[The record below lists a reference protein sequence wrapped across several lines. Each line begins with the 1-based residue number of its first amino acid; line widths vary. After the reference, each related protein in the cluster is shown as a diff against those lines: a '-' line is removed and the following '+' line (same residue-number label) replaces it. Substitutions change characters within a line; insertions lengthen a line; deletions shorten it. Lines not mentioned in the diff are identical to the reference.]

1 MARVIIEPPKHVV
14 FSTDIPVLIGHINR
28 ANHLANENL
37 VALLNEARTRFM
49 AKLPLAKNHIEPSGF
64 INADLAVIYQSEAHY
79 GDTLSIDIGIGD
91 FNRFGLDIIYQVR
104 CQQDGRAIAL
114 AKTAMLQFDYQ
125 QQQLKPI
132 SDTFKQIFSLKPA

>member
-1 MARVIIEPPKHVV
+1 MARVSIDLPKTFI
-14 FSTDIPVLIGHINR
+14 FSTTIPVLIGHINR

-49 AKLPLAKNHIEPSGF
+49 AQLPLSESGINPSHF

-79 GDTLSIDIGIGD
+79 GDTLTIDIGIGD
-91 FNRFGLDIIYQVR
+91 FNRYGLDLIYQVR
-104 CQQDGRAIAL
+104 CEQDGRAIAL

-132 SDTFKQIFSLKPA
+132 SDKFKEIFRLKPA